1 MRSSSCKGGRTKNT
15 DYNRRSKSV
24 CLFFRIH
31 TLSFFS
37 EVCELAKR
45 ENSFQESLIREIK
58 ARFLDAIVLK
68 NDSSYIQG
76 IPDLLVLWRDR
87 WACLECKRSANA
99 HHQPNQEWYVNR
111 MNSMSFARFIYPEN
125 KEEVLNEMEQA
136 FQS

>member
-1 MRSSSCKGGRTKNT
+1 M
-15 DYNRRSKSV
+15 YV
-24 CLFFRIH
+24 FFRIY

-37 EVCELAKR
+37 EVCKLAKR
-45 ENSFQESLIREIK
+45 ENSFQDSLIREIK

-68 NDSSYIQG
+68 NDSGYVQG

-99 HHQPNQEWYVNR
+99 HHQPNQEWYINR
-111 MNSMSFARFIYPEN
+111 MNSMSFARFVYPEN

>member
-1 MRSSSCKGGRTKNT
+1 MRSFSFKGGRTKNT

-24 CLFFRIH
+24 CLFLRY
-31 TLSFFS
+31 TLFHFFS
-37 EVCELAKR
+37 EVRKLAKR

-68 NDSSYIQG
+68 NDSSYVQG
-76 IPDLLVLWRDR
+76 IPDLLVLWKDR
-87 WACLECKRSANA
+87 WACLECKRSEDA
-99 HHQPNQEWYVNR
+99 HHQPNQEWYINR
-111 MNSMSFARFIYPEN
+111 MNSMSFARFVYPEN

>member
-1 MRSSSCKGGRTKNT
+1 MRSSSFKGGRTKNT
-15 DYNRRSKSV
+15 DSNRRSKSV
-24 CLFFRIH
+24 CLFSGY
-31 TLSFFS
+31 TLFHFFS
-37 EVCELAKR
+37 EVCGLAKR

-58 ARFLDAIVLK
+58 ERFLDAIVLK

>member
-1 MRSSSCKGGRTKNT
+1 MP
-15 DYNRRSKSV
+15 
-24 CLFFRIH
+24 FFRIH

-58 ARFLDAIVLK
+58 ERFLDAIVLK
-68 NDSSYIQG
+68 NDSGYIQG

-99 HHQPNQEWYVNR
+99 HHQPNQEWYINR

>member
-1 MRSSSCKGGRTKNT
+1 MSF
-15 DYNRRSKSV
+15 
-24 CLFFRIH
+24 FFRIY
-31 TLSFFS
+31 TLSFFFS
-37 EVCELAKR
+37 EVCKLAKR

-76 IPDLLVLWRDR
+76 IPDLLVLWKDR
-87 WACLECKRSANA
+87 WACLECKRSEDA
-99 HHQPNQEWYVNR
+99 HHQPNQEWYINR
-111 MNSMSFARFIYPEN
+111 MNSMSFARFVYPEN

>member
-1 MRSSSCKGGRTKNT
+1 MRSFFFKGGRTKNM

-24 CLFFRIH
+24 CLFSGY
-31 TLSFFS
+31 TLFNFFS
-37 EVCELAKR
+37 EVCGLAKR

-58 ARFLDAIVLK
+58 ERFLDVIILK

-87 WACLECKRSANA
+87 WACLECKRSVNA